1 MKPVIF
7 LVCLVGVFFSGGC
20 ATAPKRPVSV
30 EDRFK
35 KADASGDG
43 RVSLAEYQDFMIEE
57 MFAQFDQNGDG
68 FITEAEFVAD
78 GGTPKTF
85 REINT
90 SGTGKIT
97 LTEAK
102 ASKVV
107 RDRVSLPFK
116 EADVNHNGFVTW
128 DEFKTA
134 RAETRA
140 YVR

>member
-7 LVCLVGVFFSGGC
+7 LVCLVGVSILGGC
-20 ATAPKRPVSV
+20 ATAPKRPMTI
-30 EDRFK
+30 EARFK

-43 RVSLAEYQDFMIEE
+43 RVTLAEYQDFMIDE
-57 MFAQFDQNGDG
+57 MFTQFDKNGDG

-85 REINT
+85 REINV

-116 EADVNHNGFVTW
+116 EADVNGNGSVTW
-128 DEFKTA
+128 EEFKTA
-134 RAETRA
+134 RAEARA